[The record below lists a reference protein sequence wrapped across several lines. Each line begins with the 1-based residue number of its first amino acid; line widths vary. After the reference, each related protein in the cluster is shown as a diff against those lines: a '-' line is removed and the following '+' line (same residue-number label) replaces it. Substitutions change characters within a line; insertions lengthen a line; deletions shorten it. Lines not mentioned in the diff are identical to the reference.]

1 MQINWYISTSILIN
15 VGGDMES
22 LLKITDA
29 ASLALHTMVLLASA
43 PDEVVTTGDIAESL
57 RASEAHLSKVL
68 QRLNKAG
75 LVKSVRGPQG
85 GFKLAKKPEAITLL
99 DIYEAMEGPLIT
111 STCLLG
117 TPMCVGPICMLGSLL
132 STVNTEVKDY
142 FENTQLDKLVGIL
155 CISGRS
161 EGFDA

>member
-1 MQINWYISTSILIN
+1 
-15 VGGDMES
+15 MES

-29 ASLALHTMVLLASA
+29 ASLALHAMVLLAA
-43 PDEVVTTGDIAESL
+43 TPDEVVSTSDLAVSL

-75 LVKSVRGPQG
+75 LVDSVRGPRG
-85 GFKLAKKPEAITLL
+85 GFKLAKDPRKITLL

-117 TPMCVGPICMLGSLL
+117 TPMCVGPTCVLGHLL
-132 STVNTEVKDY
+132 TNVNAEVKHY
-142 FENTQLDKLVGIL
+142 LEKTRLNKMVGIL
-155 CISGRS
+155 CISKRS